1 MDRKSFLKS
10 LVTAPL
16 AMSNLD
22 LETLDKVSRSFSNTP
37 RMPVLFLGHGS
48 PMNAIEE
55 NEFVEGFR
63 LVSQRIA
70 KPNAILCISAH
81 WLTRGTKVTAMTM
94 PRTIHDFGGFP
105 EALFQVQY
113 PAKGDLELAKLTQTL
128 LSPTDVGLDES
139 WGLDHGAWSVLK
151 HLYPN
156 ADIPVIQMSI
166 DYSQSARYHYELA
179 KRLQSLREK
188 GILIVGS
195 GNMIHNLNLV
205 DFANLHKDNYGYD
218 WAIEARATMNSWL
231 KEGNHEPFLNM
242 ERQSKALNLAIPTPD
257 HFFPLLYTLGLQ
269 TKDEPL
275 SLFNDKLLG
284 GSLSMTSVQIGV

>member
-10 LVTAPL
+10 LITAPL
-16 AMSNLD
+16 VMSN

-55 NEFVEGFR
+55 NEFVRGFR
-63 LVSQRIA
+63 TVSQRIA

-81 WLTRGTKVTAMTM
+81 WLTRGTKVTAMAM

-105 EALFQVQY
+105 DALFQVQY
-113 PAKGDLELAKLTQTL
+113 PAKGDPELAKLTQTL
-128 LSPTDVGLDES
+128 LSPTDIGLDET

-151 HLYPN
+151 HLYPD

-166 DYSQSARYHYELA
+166 DYSQPARYHYELA
-179 KRLQSLREK
+179 KRLQPLREK

-218 WAIEARATMNSWL
+218 WAIEARTLMNDWL
-231 KEGNHEPFLNM
+231 KAGNYDPFLNI
-242 ERQSKALNLAIPTPD
+242 EQQGKAVNLAIPTPD
-257 HFFPLLYTLGLQ
+257 HFFPLLYSLGLQ

-275 SLFNDKLLG
+275 TLFNDKLLG
-284 GSLSMTSVQIGV
+284 GSLSMTSVQIGA